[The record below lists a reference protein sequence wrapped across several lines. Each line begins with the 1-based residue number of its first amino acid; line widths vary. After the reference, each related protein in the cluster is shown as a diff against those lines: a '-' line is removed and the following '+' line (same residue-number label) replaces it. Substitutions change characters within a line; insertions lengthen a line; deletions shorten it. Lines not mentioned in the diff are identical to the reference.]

1 MLREKSTNP
10 APEVLALQALETR
23 DRLVF
28 NLGNGEG
35 YSVRQVIETARQV
48 TGRPIPASEVDR
60 RPGDAPRLVASSD
73 RIRRELGWQPRY
85 PDLDY
90 IIASAWDWHRSRP
103 DGYARRL

>member
-1 MLREKSTNP
+1 MQS
-10 APEVLALQALETR
+10 LETH

-35 YSVRQVIETARQV
+35 YLGRQVIETARQV
-48 TGRPIPASEVDR
+48 TGHAIPALEVER
-60 RPGDAPRLVASSD
+60 RPGDAPRLVASAE
-73 RIRRELGWQPRY
+73 RIRAELGWKPRF
-85 PDLDY
+85 PELEA